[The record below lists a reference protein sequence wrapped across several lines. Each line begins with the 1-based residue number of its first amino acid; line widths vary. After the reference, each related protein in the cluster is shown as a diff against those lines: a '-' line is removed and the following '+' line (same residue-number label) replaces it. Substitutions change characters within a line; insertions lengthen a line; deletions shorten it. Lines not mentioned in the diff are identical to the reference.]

1 MEGGTRG
8 EGLESHEMGGGY
20 GWGGL
25 LNLGDYW
32 HRGGELRSREGRVG
46 SRLGSGL
53 LGTRTGGDSGMEAGT
68 WEAAW
73 GKVDRG
79 LGQEPSASPGMQ
91 GETEGNRWRRVGAA
105 PGGPSVHGSP
115 LRVDVGVDASQ
126 GGGSSLLSPGGG
138 KCELTGRG
146 RRGLREQGG
155 GQGRGLPYLDLSG
168 VKGHNKAKEQER
180 GNADHA
186 FNQEQVERPLLGGR
200 EKAVRS

>member
-1 MEGGTRG
+1 MWVQGWDLGCLGPEQVGTQGWRRG
-8 EGLESHEMGGGY
+8 PGRLPGARWTEAWGRNPQHLQACKVRQRAIGGG
-20 GWGGL
+20 G
-25 LNLGDYW
+25 
-32 HRGGELRSREGRVG
+32 
-46 SRLGSGL
+46 
-53 LGTRTGGDSGMEAGT
+53 
-68 WEAAW
+68 
-73 GKVDRG
+73 
-79 LGQEPSASPGMQ
+79 
-91 GETEGNRWRRVGAA
+91 
-105 PGGPSVHGSP
+105 SVHGSP

-146 RRGLREQGG
+146 RRELREQGG

>member
-32 HRGGELRSREGRVG
+32 HRGGELRRREGRVG

-146 RRGLREQGG
+146 GGCGSKEGARGGACLTWTS
-155 GQGRGLPYLDLSG
+155 L
-168 VKGHNKAKEQER
+168 A
-180 GNADHA
+180 
-186 FNQEQVERPLLGGR
+186 
-200 EKAVRS
+200 